1 MNIQE
6 ALRDYWLSQGDKALT
21 SLAVS
26 KKKLECII
34 EHGVG
39 KNPFLFFS
47 LATVLDEAGLKVD
60 KFSDLPLP
68 HREAIARLLFEK
80 VTVEDYLAVTGW
92 SRDTF
97 LRYLKLSPGAS
108 RFATSAID
116 VANKKLEVKRGNI
129 AGSQVMPEKQTEQT
143 KQSYRLVANL
153 ILVAAANAA
162 SLEDLLE
169 DFIKSSTEKDRIN
182 LRDALSGSGFTL
194 FAASNA
200 IHRLS
205 QRLNPL
211 CSEKAFGNYKTN

>member
-68 HREAIARLLFEK
+68 HREAITRLLFEK
-80 VTVEDYLAVTGW
+80 LTIEDYLAVTGW

-108 RFATSAID
+108 KFATSGID

-129 AGSQVMPEKQTEQT
+129 AELQGVPEKHIEQT
-143 KQSYRLVANL
+143 KLSCSLILNL

-169 DFIKSSTEKDRIN
+169 DFLKSSTEADRIN
-182 LRDALSGSGFTL
+182 LRDALSGAGFTL
-194 FAASNA
+194 FATSNA

-205 QRLNPL
+205 QRLNAL
-211 CSEKAFGNYKTN
+211 CSKKAFDNYKTN